1 MTYKDYSIAK
11 NDDIAAYL
19 KWEEEDIE
27 KDTGEKEEGM
37 EYYHTLKIM
46 KFMFGENY
54 KEEKVY

>member
-11 NDDIAAYL
+11 DDDIAAYL
-19 KWEEEDIE
+19 KSEEEDIG

>member
-11 NDDIAAYL
+11 DDDIAAYL
-19 KWEEEDIE
+19 KWEEDIE
-27 KDTGEKEEGM
+27 KDTGEKEEGT